1 MQTPGT
7 PESSDPVTY
16 HVALPVSRKTITFV
30 ADLMRS
36 HLKKIGS
43 RWRKLPPGRQALI
56 VLAVLRHDVRA
67 ADLAGAYGI
76 SRQTVVRWTDEV
88 IALLAA
94 RHPRLDRA
102 LAKIAKAGGEV
113 VLLDGTLARTRR
125 RTGRQNREN
134 YNGKHKAH
142 GLNFQIISD
151 LAGNTGWISSAKP
164 GRTADVTA
172 ARHHHIVDHLRRAG
186 LGGIA
191 DLGYLGLD
199 GDPDDPVIITG
210 YRRARGKQLTD
221 AQKAANELVSRERAA
236 VEHGI
241 GDLKNWRILTKLRS
255 VKDATQ
261 LLRAILVLTRL
272 EITR

>member
-1 MQTPGT
+1 MPTTST
-7 PESSDPVTY
+7 PESPDPIVY

-30 ADLMRS
+30 ADLIRR
-36 HLKKIGS
+36 HLTKIGS
-43 RWRKLPPGRQALI
+43 RWRKLPSGRQALI
-56 VLAVLRHDVRA
+56 VLAVLRHDQRA

-76 SRQTVVRWTDEV
+76 SRQTITRWTGEV

-94 RHPRLDRA
+94 KHPRLDRT
-102 LAKIAKAGGEV
+102 LSKIAKAGGEV

-125 RTGRQNREN
+125 RTGRENRKN

-151 LAGNTGWISSAKP
+151 LNGNGEWISPAKP

-172 ARHHHIVDHLRRAG
+172 AGHHKIVQHLRAAG

-199 GDPDDPVIITG
+199 DDPDDPVIITG
-210 YRRARGKQLTD
+210 YRRGHGKQLTD

-236 VEHGI
+236 VEHAI
-241 GDLKNWRILTKLRS
+241 GDIKNWRILTKLRTT
-255 VKDATQ
+255 KNPTQ
-261 LLRAILVLTRL
+261 LLRAILVLTRM